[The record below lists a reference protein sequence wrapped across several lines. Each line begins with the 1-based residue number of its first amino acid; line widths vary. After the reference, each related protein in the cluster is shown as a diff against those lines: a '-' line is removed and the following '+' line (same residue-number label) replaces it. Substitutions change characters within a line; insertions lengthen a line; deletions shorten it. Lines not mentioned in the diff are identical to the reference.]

1 MCISYIIRYTCG
13 CTREMEFR
21 HCEARKTTNV
31 KCHPVQKEHGK
42 TATNYCSRHL
52 VKPDAPTKYPD
63 QNGAPAA

>member
-1 MCISYIIRYTCG
+1 
-13 CTREMEFR
+13 MEFR

-63 QNGAPAA
+63 QDGAPAA